1 MRRSRLR
8 RGVFERVERRTS
20 HLKKMRKELDAG
32 SEPSQVV
39 RRGDRGGMAGEDES
53 VERDREGTVAGTGCT
68 SLGTRL

>member
-53 VERDREGTVAGTGCT
+53 VERD
-68 SLGTRL
+68 